1 MSKAQA
7 SGTPGHT
14 EFNNKVMRVCAWIKP
29 LVSCFSFFFYHP
41 WKELVSSCRSI
52 PMFVISHAQ
61 EKGLGEFEDWDNAF
75 NSSLRAKTAF
85 SLARKF
91 IPIKLLCWKLQ
102 KSGECVTLQKELGI
116 GWDALRCKFNYSSSL
131 YLILISLHKL
141 LELSLY

>member
-7 SGTPGHT
+7 SGPPGHM
-14 EFNNKVMRVCAWIKP
+14 EFNDKAMRVSVWIKP
-29 LVSCFSFFFYHP
+29 LVSCFSFFYHP

-52 PMFVISHAQ
+52 PMVVISHVH

-75 NSSLRAKTAF
+75 HSSLRAKTAF

-91 IPIKLLCWKLQ
+91 IPIKLLSWKLQ
-102 KSGECVTLQKELGI
+102 KTGECVTLQRELGI
-116 GWDALRCKFNYSSSL
+116 GLDALRRKFNYSSSL